1 MLAFAFA
8 LLTAQIE
15 GAPGVVTTPL
25 ELEELRVAF
34 LAGDLVTLERGQ
46 AILRDRGVDVDHA
59 SHGLLRDLARLV
71 RCLPI
76 GPIPAPSSETPSL
89 LAARTLVRL
98 ERVRLERML
107 KESSYPQSLL
117 AELLPE
123 PKLYLERAPPQ
134 KLELV
139 RWPVED
145 ERWAGEVVEGR
156 VEAGKCPTRPG
167 AFREADGKSRD
178 ANQKLRAAAERAATT
193 AVLPMLPSLPDAAA
207 GKIALA
213 YLQDAVKAESF
224 KFPLEWADRL
234 EAGLRRGQPAI
245 RSAGLVMLA
254 RAREQNGD
262 LAGATALYRELISDP
277 SLTNEEDSRVRVRLT
292 ALEEPDWPR
301 VRDVAAGARSPRDLD
316 ERVLSYAQAR
326 ALYALHDF
334 DTLTTFGRVWLRK
347 VRGGNQFDD
356 AARDLFLKL
365 AVELEPAR
373 AMSWIEEIGE
383 DARLR
388 ERLDL
393 LGQLALE
400 SDNLPLATAIYDR
413 LRLLA
418 ASERKKR
425 GPAAAAEEA
434 HWIAQRALVEFA
446 AEDAEAFAAFMDQL
460 VALAFEQTDKPIAR
474 WAPHREVARLAL
486 DLIGRLTNEVDAKAD
501 RRKFAAL
508 LLEASVKLTA
518 KPSRFQALLEE
529 RIPPLRVLAGPYAVG
544 RDAAGKDAQATKA
557 TPDARKTAKGARG
570 KERKVRQLGEVV
582 VPRLP
587 PRIEA
592 PDVETAV
599 PAIDTFLV
607 YEDERGALLSGVP
620 WAALAAERKE
630 RRAAAAVEAAIRKRN
645 AERQETEENE

>member
-1 MLAFAFA
+1 MLTFFAAA
-8 LLTAQIE
+8 LIAQIE
-15 GAPGVVTTPL
+15 GAPPAVTTPL
-25 ELEELRVAF
+25 ELEALRGAF

-46 AILRDRGVDVDHA
+46 AIHRDRGVEIDRG
-59 SHGLLRDLARLV
+59 SHGLLRDLTRLV

-76 GPIPAPSSETPSL
+76 GPIPAPEVETPPL
-89 LAARTLVRL
+89 LAARSLVRL
-98 ERVRLERML
+98 ERVRMERML
-107 KESSYPQSLL
+107 KDSTYPTSLV

-139 RWPVED
+139 RWPVEE
-145 ERWAGEVVEGR
+145 ERWPGEVIEGR
-156 VEAGKCPTRPG
+156 LEAGKCPTRPG
-167 AFREADGKSRD
+167 ALREAENKARD
-178 ANQKLRAAAERAATT
+178 ANQKTRAAAERAAIT

-213 YLQDAVKAESF
+213 YLQDAVKAERF
-224 KFPLEWADRL
+224 QFPLEWADRL
-234 EAGLRRGQPAI
+234 EAGLRRGEPAI
-245 RSAGLVMLA
+245 RSGGLVMLA

-262 LAGATALYRELISDP
+262 LAGATALYRELAADP
-277 SLTNEEDSRVRVRLT
+277 TLTNEEDSRVRVRLT

-301 VRDVAAGARSPRDLD
+301 VRDLAAGARAPRDLD
-316 ERVLSYAQAR
+316 ERVLSYAHAR

-334 DTLTTFGRVWLRK
+334 DALTTFGRVWLRK

-373 AMSWIEEIGE
+373 AMSWIEEIGD

-388 ERLDL
+388 ERLDV

-446 AEDAEAFAAFMDQL
+446 AEDAEAFAGFMDAL
-460 VALAFEQTDKPIAR
+460 VALAFEQSDRPIAR

-508 LLEASVKLTA
+508 LLEASVKLAA

-544 RDAAGKDAQATKA
+544 REREATKA

-570 KERKVRQLGEVV
+570 KEKKVRQLGEVV

-592 PDVETAV
+592 PDIETAV

-607 YEDERGALLSGVP
+607 YEDRDGTLRSGVP
-620 WAALAAERKE
+620 WAALALERKE
-630 RRAAAAVEAAIRKRN
+630 RRSKAAIEAALRKRN
-645 AERQETEENE
+645 AERQAAEEEE